1 MLNHYFKIP
10 IHPHTSLQQNPV
22 RTQTSI
28 SAYLLAREILVQVMG
43 SQSDSRI
50 RQSHLHSTFIYKQ
63 LDVLESKAFAVSSED
78 RFFCLRLLIHTQE
91 SEGQAESQWL
101 HHVGRNGHAE
111 YDGDSNPL
119 SSQSNTTLAM
129 TDPLASNICLTLLAD
144 TGGASPVQQALRR
157 CWKLNN
163 SVLLRMV
170 IAVTLSSVLV
180 GILVGVFTHSA
191 SLGIATTSGFAA
203 ILSSIAGILLLRFR
217 RRQ

>member
-1 MLNHYFKIP
+1 
-10 IHPHTSLQQNPV
+10 
-22 RTQTSI
+22 
-28 SAYLLAREILVQVMG
+28 VQVNQPKSCANLDICQRLLIRESLAQVME

-50 RQSHLHSTFIYKQ
+50 RQSHVHSTFIYKQ

-78 RFFCLRLLIHTQE
+78 RLFRLRLLIRTQE
-91 SEGQAESQWL
+91 SQDQAGSQWL
-101 HHVGRNGHAE
+101 HHVGRNGDVE

-119 SSQSNTTLAM
+119 SSQSNTMLAM

-144 TGGASPVQQALRR
+144 TDGASPVQQALRR
-157 CWKLNN
+157 CWKLNT
-163 SVLLRMV
+163 SVLLYMV
-170 IAVTLSSVLV
+170 IAVTLLSVLV
-180 GILVGVFTHSA
+180 GILVGVFTHNA